1 MAHAFKLQVQRLC
14 ENLILG
20 DPAYLY
26 NLRSR
31 LRQGMLAPAMEA
43 VIWYYAFGKPIEKVE
58 VEERRAITIIHEF
71 IKAPTESVKR
81 VERVGSGDRH
91 AADGDDPLE
100 PGPGTLPPV
109 H

>member
-58 VEERRAITIIHEF
+58 VEERRAITIVLEF
-71 IKAPTESVKR
+71 IKEPDVR
-81 VERVGSGDRH
+81 FVERLGDRH
-91 AADGDDPLE
+91 ADPDHDSVE
-100 PGPGTLPPV
+100 PGPGTPPPR